1 MPTVQEAITFSVL
14 DNSSFNA
21 ITSFLHQ
28 LNNTLSL
35 ELVLERQKELNTYSN
50 YTWFGLFAHGELVG
64 ITGGWTTMRIYS
76 GKQLEIDNV
85 TIHEKHQSKGYGK
98 ILLEHIENWA
108 IANAYL
114 SIELNTYVS
123 NYRSHKFYFNK
134 DYKILGYHFQKT
146 IGKK

>member
-1 MPTVQEAITFSVL
+1 MHTVQEEITFSLL
-14 DNSSFNA
+14 DNSSFNE
-21 ITSFLHQ
+21 ITFFLQQ
-28 LNNTLSL
+28 LNDTLTL
-35 ELVLERQKELNTYSN
+35 EVVIERQKELNSYPN
-50 YTWFGLFAHGELVG
+50 YKWFGLFANGELVG
-64 ITGGWTTMRIYS
+64 ITGGWITMRIYS

-108 IANAYL
+108 IANDFL
-114 SIELNTYVS
+114 SIELNTYIN

-134 DYKILGYHFQKT
+134 DYKILGFHFQKT

>member
-1 MPTVQEAITFSVL
+1 MLKVQEDISFSLLDVTSFDAIT
-14 DNSSFNA
+14 
-21 ITSFLHQ
+21 TFLHQ
-28 LNNTLSL
+28 LNASLSL
-35 ELVLERQKELNTYSN
+35 KVVIKRQKELNNYPN
-50 YTWFGLFAHGELVG
+50 YTWFGLFANGELVG

-98 ILLEHIENWA
+98 ILLEYIENWA
-108 IANAYL
+108 VANDYL

-134 DYKILGYHFQKT
+134 DYKILGYHFQKS